1 MLARH
6 TASHAHGNTPDPI
19 RIVAGSAA
27 LIINAAVALLL
38 LQPRQWSELALPTR
52 PERPTVVELIP
63 RTVIPAP
70 PTPAPPQPAPAVPTT
85 RAPIAAPPQ
94 PTPVETAIP
103 LPVAPVATQNIID
116 SAPSTP
122 TAPSGTTQAS
132 LDYAFAPPPP
142 YPVRALSRGIEGTV
156 WLRIEVDEAGTPAKV
171 TVERSSGDRM
181 LDGAA
186 RSHVLNR
193 WRFQPARL
201 DGEAIRGV
209 ALVPV
214 TFEIERR

>member
-6 TASHAHGNTPDPI
+6 TAPHAHGNTPDPI

-27 LIINAAVALLL
+27 LIINAGVALLL

-52 PERPTVVELIP
+52 PEPFTVVELTP
-63 RTVIPAP
+63 HTVIPAP
-70 PTPAPPQPAPAVPTT
+70 PTPAPPQPAPAV
-85 RAPIAAPPQ
+85 RATKTPIAAPPQ
-94 PTPVETAIP
+94 PIPVETAIP
-103 LPVAPVATQNIID
+103 FPTEPVATQSIID

-142 YPVRALSRGIEGTV
+142 YPPIALRRGIEGTV

-171 TVERSSGDRM
+171 TVERSSGDRI
-181 LDGAA
+181 LDGTA

-201 DGEAIRGV
+201 DGEAIRGI

-214 TFEIERR
+214 TFAIERR